1 PRALRRRGRRTGR
14 RRALPAA
21 AGPARATELRRGN
34 DPAHANL
41 LKLMA
46 NMLSATAL
54 ETLGETM
61 AMIRKRGLDPGRFL
75 EMLTS
80 TMFGGRVHRIY
91 GQRIVA
97 RDYVAGFAL
106 PFAPKGVRLGLA
118 GGESTAAA
126 VAVGGGVGEPKE
138 NGNDR

>member
-1 PRALRRRGRRTGR
+1 VGGG
-14 RRALPAA
+14 
-21 AGPARATELRRGN
+21 AGGGVEGEGWGPVGDQLGQQTFVVGN

-41 LKLMA
+41 LKLMG

-54 ETLGETM
+54 ETLGETV
-61 AMIRKRGLDPGRFL
+61 AMIRKRGLDPARFL

-91 GQRIVA
+91 RQRIVA

-106 PFAPKGVRLGLA
+106 PLALKDVRLALA
-118 GGESTAAA
+118 EAGSAAGPVAAGEA
-126 VAVGGGVGEPKE
+126 VR
-138 NGNDR
+138 DRE